1 MTATVSSH
9 DAPHSQPHF
18 ADGCQFATVT
28 VAANDRLARDTYRL
42 RVTFP
47 ALARRIVP
55 GQFVMVRLA
64 GLNDPLLGRPLA
76 LYDTVLDE
84 SGQVTGVEVVYRVM
98 GKATAR
104 LSQYLPG
111 QSVELW
117 GPLGNAFSPAAT
129 EHLIMVAGGIGH
141 TPFMALA
148 KEFLGVRT
156 YGQRRVERANR
167 VTLCYGERSAEYFAA
182 VDAFRGTGLDVR
194 LSSDDGSL
202 GHHGRVTDLLRQVLD
217 ENGNR
222 GRVVCCGP
230 EVMMAA
236 VARFAAERHVPCQV
250 SLETPM
256 ACGLG
261 ICFSCVAKVLQPDG
275 TYDYK
280 RTCVEGPIFDAEK
293 IEF

>member
-1 MTATVSSH
+1 MTAHDSSC
-9 DAPHSQPHF
+9 DAHHSTPHF
-18 ADGCQFATVT
+18 ADGCHFATVM
-28 VAANDRLARDTYRL
+28 VSANDRLSRDTYRL
-42 RVTFP
+42 RVEFP
-47 ALARRIVP
+47 ELARRIVP

-76 LYDTVLDE
+76 LYDTVLNSAGE
-84 SGQVTGVEVVYRVM
+84 ATGVEVVYRVM
-98 GKATAR
+98 GKATGR
-104 LSQYLPG
+104 LSQYLAG

-148 KEFLGVRT
+148 KEFLGVRQ
-156 YGQRRVERANR
+156 YGSRRVERADR

-194 LSSDDGSL
+194 LSSDDGSV

-230 EVMMAA
+230 EVMMEA
-236 VARFAAERHVPCQV
+236 VAHVAAERSVPCQV

-261 ICFSCVAKVLQPDG
+261 ICFSCVAKVRQPDG
-275 TYDYK
+275 TWDYK
-280 RTCVEGPIFDAEK
+280 RTCVEGPIFDAAMV
-293 IEF
+293 EF